1 MTNRVSQPDREQP
14 APNEASRHGEAFL
27 TPSRPGYRELCFEE
41 RSGLLVDREANHRA
55 DRRLQRRLKTA
66 QLRSQACVE
75 DLHPAPANG
84 KYSGIVRPASS
95 G

>member
-1 MTNRVSQPDREQP
+1 M
-14 APNEASRHGEAFL
+14 
-27 TPSRPGYRELCFEE
+27 
-41 RSGLLVDREANHRA
+41 VDREANHRA

-75 DLHPAPANG
+75 DLHPTPANG